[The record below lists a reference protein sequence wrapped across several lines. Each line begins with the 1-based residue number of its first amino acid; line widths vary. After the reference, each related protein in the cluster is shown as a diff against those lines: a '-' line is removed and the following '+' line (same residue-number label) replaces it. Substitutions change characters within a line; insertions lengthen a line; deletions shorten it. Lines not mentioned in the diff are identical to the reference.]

1 MYSPAQKEQYKRAR
15 QQMPAGED
23 ALEGL
28 DGKKETVNHKDID
41 MIEGTAGK
49 PQDEGH
55 LMMQREGSAPQL
67 IPAELNEL
75 PPDER
80 AKKIEEMGFKI
91 VETTPS

>member
-1 MYSPAQKEQYKRAR
+1 
-15 QQMPAGED
+15 
-23 ALEGL
+23 
-28 DGKKETVNHKDID
+28 
-41 MIEGTAGK
+41 
-49 PQDEGH
+49 
-55 LMMQREGSAPQL
+55 MMQREGSAPQL